1 MHGVQCS
8 IIRDTHWVVGDRE
21 RDRDKEIEREKE
33 RERGG
38 GEKREKERYEV
49 IVLPW
54 IGHSSIWNPSMVTC
68 STCLACIAI
77 LRVVAMQRALSAVHA
92 HLQISSDRPPDTSI
106 LFRPLFFFLVQ
117 LCCMRCT
124 HVVFGTHTAVNCWA
138 TWPQNDNH
146 DTSWKLSII
155 TADALPPYRTSR
167 SVLGY
172 APMSSLIAIEAL
184 ARACTRFYNHN
195 RHRSH
200 SCFVYLA
207 RATQFGVPKIEL
219 YIR

>member
-1 MHGVQCS
+1 MNWSQFYLKPINGDMFDVPGMHSHVACCCNAAC
-8 IIRDTHWVVGDRE
+8 
-21 RDRDKEIEREKE
+21 
-33 RERGG
+33 
-38 GEKREKERYEV
+38 V
-49 IVLPW
+49 ISGARTPTNILW
-54 IGHSSIWNPSMVTC
+54 SSAGHIHS
-68 STCLACIAI
+68 
-77 LRVVAMQRALSAVHA
+77 
-92 HLQISSDRPPDTSI
+92 ISSFI
-106 LFRPLFFFLVQ
+106 FFLVQ